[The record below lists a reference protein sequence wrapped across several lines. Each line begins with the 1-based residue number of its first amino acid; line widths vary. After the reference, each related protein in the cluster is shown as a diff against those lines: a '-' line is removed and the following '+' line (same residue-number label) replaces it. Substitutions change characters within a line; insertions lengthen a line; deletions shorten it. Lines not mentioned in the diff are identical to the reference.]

1 MEDLQLAMIVARLYE
16 ADFENSS
23 TCQGLLYEKVL
34 GCNRDG
40 SGYHC
45 SRLHPDPFL
54 RSIAYWIMKDY
65 TLALDT
71 LLERIPKEDDENPG
85 KCFFFFFSSKFLS
98 KVPNKQNKGKL
109 LPLLHTSSVLFQET
123 LTSLF
128 PFLFVSVLDVM
139 VKSCN
144 PVVFSFY
151 NYLRTHPLII
161 RRHFANPEGTAT
173 TVGLTAEKSSAD
185 EINLIERK
193 LFFTTANAHFKVSLP
208 FISFSFSRSIRALI

>member
-1 MEDLQLAMIVARLYE
+1 MDDLQLAMIVARLYE

-65 TLALDT
+65 TRALDT

-85 KCFFFFFSSKFLS
+85 QLVWDISVSSTQQNPLQAICSVHYLHCVLYLKFSF
-98 KVPNKQNKGKL
+98 
-109 LPLLHTSSVLFQET
+109 
-123 LTSLF
+123 LF
-128 PFLFVSVLDVM
+128 PLPFHYPFVLDVM

-193 LFFTTANAHFKVSLP
+193 LFFTTANAHFKVGFRLVNVNYKSKKVKV
-208 FISFSFSRSIRALI
+208 I